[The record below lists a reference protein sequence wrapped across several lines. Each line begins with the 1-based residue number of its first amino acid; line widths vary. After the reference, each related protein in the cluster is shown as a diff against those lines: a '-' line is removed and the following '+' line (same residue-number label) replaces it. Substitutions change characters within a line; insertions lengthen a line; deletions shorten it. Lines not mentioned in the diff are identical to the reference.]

1 MLLSTKHSRLKV
13 LDIGSNKLM
22 PKCVGPFQVL
32 KRIGPLAYRLDL
44 PDSMQ
49 THNVWHVTYLKAYK
63 TDGRKPHPP
72 LPEIIDGELEFEVD
86 CILDH
91 RTRRRGTK
99 QITEYLIRWKGY
111 SEAYDLWQDDVENTP
126 ELVQKHWDKKNISE
140 RQHVSCLSN
149 KLSPLYC

>member
-1 MLLSTKHSRLKV
+1 VLLSTKHLKLKV
-13 LDIGSNKLM
+13 LNIGSNKLM

-99 QITEYLIRWKGY
+99 QITEYLIHWKGY

-140 RQHVSCLSN
+140 RQHVFCLRVIS
-149 KLSPLYC
+149 